1 MKGSYNAVTQEASGE
16 YSRVDY
22 QEGRKNTLLTGGIAI
37 AVLAVIG
44 VIIWYV
50 LSKVTSIVPDPVKTV
65 TDAYTAGTTA
75 VVKGSNSVTKDPL
88 QAINVDGNPYP
99 VKTNT
104 LADYE
109 TFIQNWGILGTAAK
123 AGTVITPPAIL
134 QAASTAG
141 AESAQ
146 TVNRLGLNN
155 AYVNLDPVS
164 QGLVTV
170 GEGVGKVFGID
181 LIQLGY
187 DMRAKTA

>member
-109 TFIQNWGILGTAAK
+109 VAKGRDYAPLQVPEYSTANWGG
-123 AGTVITPPAIL
+123 IL
-134 QAASTAG
+134 QQLNPRSKVQWRAWAAIA
-141 AESAQ
+141 
-146 TVNRLGLNN
+146 
-155 AYVNLDPVS
+155 LD
-164 QGLVTV
+164 LM
-170 GEGVGKVFGID
+170 GVRIIFCGSSSVD
-181 LIQLGY
+181 
-187 DMRAKTA
+187 